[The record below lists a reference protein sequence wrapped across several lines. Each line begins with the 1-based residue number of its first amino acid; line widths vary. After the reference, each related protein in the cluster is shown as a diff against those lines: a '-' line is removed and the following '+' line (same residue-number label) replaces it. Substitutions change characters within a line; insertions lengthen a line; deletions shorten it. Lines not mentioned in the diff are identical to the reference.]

1 MTVRNKIE
9 KYLVEGLSPAEIVE
23 ALKNEGTPRQLEAVE
38 KSINLLKKAYKA
50 KTLVQLGYKIFEKN
64 IIEYFNNAYSNK
76 MKD

>member
-23 ALKNEGTPRQLEAVE
+23 ALKSEGTPRQLESVE
-38 KSINLLKKAYKA
+38 KNIKALKKTYKE

-64 IIEYFNNAYSNK
+64 IIEYLNNAYSNK